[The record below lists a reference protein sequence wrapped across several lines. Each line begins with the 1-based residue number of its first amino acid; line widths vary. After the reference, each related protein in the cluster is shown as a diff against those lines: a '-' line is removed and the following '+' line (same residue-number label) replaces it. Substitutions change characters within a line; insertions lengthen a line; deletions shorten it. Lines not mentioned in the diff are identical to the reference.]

1 MLSFF
6 FLEEG
11 MAAHSSILPWRILC
25 TEEPGGLQTTGA
37 HRVRPDGSDLAHTH
51 LLFFLS
57 ILLVKTMLE
66 YRGTF
71 S

>member
-1 MLSFF
+1 
-6 FLEEG
+6 

-25 TEEPGGLQTTGA
+25 TEEPGGLQTPGA
-37 HRVRPDGSDLAHTH
+37 HRVRPNGRDLARTH